1 LDMNRQIYQKA
12 FLHLSM
18 FGIAMSILLGFYDV
32 IFHTLLEFI
41 HTFLEVIEIGL
52 DNIIEHTFETEM
64 RETQIIVFYL
74 MLIIG
79 GTIIYLVWRL
89 SVQVF
94 SGVGENLKID
104 WLELKDAFIHDWQ
117 NMTLTNRVIFIAL
130 FLLANYLAS
139 FMLF

>member
-1 LDMNRQIYQKA
+1 MNRQIYQKV

-32 IFHTLLEFI
+32 IFHTLLDFT

-52 DNIIEHTFETEM
+52 DNLVEHTFETEL

-74 MLIIG
+74 MLVIG
-79 GTIIYLVWRL
+79 ATLIYFVWRL

-104 WLELKDAFIHDWQ
+104 WLEFKDAFIQDWQ
-117 NMTLTNRVIFIAL
+117 NMTFTNRVIFISL